1 MANSEH
7 LDQLHQGVESWNK
20 WRQENPDIKPDLRR
34 VNLQR
39 ANLSRANLIEAN
51 LIEANLYG
59 ANLNTANL
67 IEAYLNGANLRATLL
82 LRTRLE
88 GANLSG
94 CSVYGISVW
103 DIHLEGAIQSN
114 LRIMRPDEPSIQVD
128 NLEVAQFVY
137 LLLNN
142 EKIRNVIDAIGK
154 KGVLLLGRFTGGRMA
169 ILEKLRNE
177 LRNRGFVPMVFN
189 FDKPETKD
197 FIETV
202 RLLTGLSHF
211 VIADI
216 TNPGSASLE
225 L

>member
-20 WRQENPDIKPDLRR
+20 WRQENPDLRR